1 MGCGMASSSF
11 LCAVGTGKIAKQGVA
26 RKGILLDRAARQ
38 GIAVPPSIVLLD
50 DAWRYARS
58 HDLLAG
64 RTDAL
69 TPRDANEFIQAL
81 GIFHALSPLGARVA
95 VRALFFSEQSAESA
109 SDGVIKSKLRIDR
122 RDPQGLA
129 TAICAVWATANRN
142 SAITRRDVLLTTM
155 IDAQHAGIAVSE
167 SAYADDLVNFT
178 ASAGE
183 QLVRGQISG
192 MTLTLARIFH
202 GEVPTASLPF
212 AQRLQHLL
220 RQIRHVFG
228 DQPWEVEWA
237 DDGTTCWLIQ
247 LHPLVHSPRRNERF
261 GSGEI
266 REAMPDLPSY
276 FMAQLYRGAS
286 NDLFAY
292 FRRFDHHIPQQRQFV
307 EIFAGRPRFNYGMI
321 ADVFRTWGLPGNMAA
336 DLNDAVLVAIPYDRF
351 RVRTQ
356 WWRMV
361 LLAWD
366 SLRRPGRVLQQLKA
380 LYKRVQRFNGEID
393 IIMMILHEAI
403 VLHYHADIALAR
415 IIGPLESW
423 MRRRRVYAQWS
434 SRYLSLNRAII
445 ADLAPVRAYLA
456 THPDITEL
464 LRQQTMPSDAV
475 FAGMWE
481 EILARYG
488 HRGTTESDI
497 ATPRYREQ
505 SSAVIQIVLQGTT
518 MITANRHTVASILA
532 WPVWLVLRWALT
544 KRDAIRS
551 DLMRLY
557 DRCRRVLFQQAAHAV
572 SRGYLRRADMIWN
585 LSPAEIVRIFAGW
598 QMPDAM
604 YEARIAQIQYQAHLQ
619 VPAVVM
625 RYDDSERW
633 RADNGNLRALL
644 EGRSI
649 NDGTIEGVTWRLAH
663 PSPFMPA
670 SLDAQRTILV
680 TRVFDAQWI
689 EVAQQCAGVILEHG
703 GELSHGA
710 SMLRTLGIP
719 AISAVRGA
727 YDALST
733 GTPVRLVAGS
743 GYVEILT
750 ANVRPLLNA
759 PPPLQL
765 PSGTTQE
772 IQSNNR
778 A

>member
-1 MGCGMASSSF
+1 MGCGMAFSSF
-11 LCAVGTGKIAKQGVA
+11 LCTVGTGTIAKQGIA
-26 RKGILLDRAARQ
+26 RKGILLDRAARR
-38 GIAVPPSIVLLD
+38 GIAVPSSMVLLD

-64 RTDAL
+64 RIDAL
-69 TPRDANEFIQAL
+69 TPRDANEFIQSL

-95 VRALFFSEQSAESA
+95 VRALFLSEQGDDAA
-109 SDGVIKSKLRIDR
+109 IDGVIKSKLRIDR

-129 TAICAVWATANRN
+129 TAICAVWATANRS
-142 SAITRRDVLLTTM
+142 SAVTRRDVLLTTM
-155 IDAQHAGIAVSE
+155 IDAQHAGIVVSE
-167 SAYADDLVNFT
+167 AAYVDDLVNFT
-178 ASAGE
+178 ASSGE
-183 QLVRGQISG
+183 QLVRGQVSG
-192 MTLTLARIFH
+192 MTLTLPRIAK
-202 GEVPTASLPF
+202 GEPHTAALPF
-212 AQRLQHLL
+212 AQRLQQLL
-220 RQIRHVFG
+220 CQIRDVFG

-247 LHPLVHSPRRNERF
+247 LQPLIHSPRRNERF

-266 REAMPDLPSY
+266 REAMADLPSY

-292 FRRFDHHIPQQRQFV
+292 FRRFDRRIPQQRQFV

-336 DLNDAVLVAIPYDRF
+336 DLNDAALVAIPYDRL
-351 RVRTQ
+351 RVRQQ
-356 WWRMV
+356 WWRM
-361 LLAWD
+361 LSLTWD
-366 SLRRPGRVLQQLKA
+366 SLRRPQSTLYQLRA
-380 LYKRVQRFNGEID
+380 LYARVKRFNGEID
-393 IIMMILHEAI
+393 IIMLILHEAI
-403 VLHYHADIALAR
+403 VLHYHADMALAR

-434 SRYLSLNRAII
+434 SRYQSLNRAII

-456 THPDITEL
+456 TRPDITEL
-464 LRQQTMPSDAV
+464 LRQQAMPSDAV

-481 EILARYG
+481 EMLTRYG

-497 ATPRYREQ
+497 AMPRYREQ
-505 SSAVIQIVLQGTT
+505 SHAVMQIVLQGTT
-518 MITANRHTVASILA
+518 MITANRHTLASLMA

-544 KRDAIRS
+544 KRDAIRNEV
-551 DLMRLY
+551 MRLY
-557 DRCRRVLFQQAAHAV
+557 DRCRRVLLQQATHAV
-572 SRGYLRRADMIWN
+572 KRGYLPRAEMIWD
-585 LSPAEIVRIFAGW
+585 LSPDEIVRIFAGW
-598 QMPDAM
+598 QMPPAM
-604 YEARIAQIQYQAHLQ
+604 YDARVAQRQYQKQLH

-633 RADNGNLRALL
+633 REDSGHLRTVL

-649 NDGTIEGVTWRLAH
+649 NDGVVEGVTWRLAH

-670 SLDAQRTILV
+670 GLDAQRTILV

-710 SMLRTLGIP
+710 NMLRTLGIP
-719 AISAVRGA
+719 AISAVRGS
-727 YDALST
+727 YDALAT
-733 GTPVRLVAGS
+733 GTAVRLVAGS

-750 ANVRPLLNA
+750 TSVRLLLNA
-759 PPPLQL
+759 PAPLQL
-765 PSGTTQE
+765 PSGTTQA
-772 IQSNNR
+772 IKSSNR

>member
-1 MGCGMASSSF
+1 MGCSMASSSF
-11 LCAVGTGKIAKQGVA
+11 LCAVGTGKIAKQGIA

-38 GIAVPPSIVLLD
+38 GIAVPASMVLLD

-81 GIFHALSPLGARVA
+81 GIFHGLSTLGARVA
-95 VRALFFSEQSAESA
+95 VRALFFSEQQIEST

-129 TAICAVWATANRN
+129 TAICAVWSTAHRDG
-142 SAITRRDVLLTTM
+142 SITRRDLLLTTM

-178 ASAGE
+178 ASSGE

-192 MTLTLARIFH
+192 MTLTLPRITK
-202 GEVPTASLPF
+202 GESHTAALPF

-220 RQIRHVFG
+220 RQIRAVFG

-247 LHPLVHSPRRNERF
+247 LQTLVHSPRRNERF

-286 NDLFAY
+286 TDLFAY
-292 FRRFDHHIPQQRQFV
+292 FRRFDQRIPPHRQFV

-321 ADVFRTWGLPGNMAA
+321 ADVFRNWGLSGNMAA
-336 DLNDAVLVAIPYDRF
+336 DLNDAVLVAIPYDKF
-351 RVRTQ
+351 RVRQQ
-356 WWRMV
+356 WWLMV
-361 LLAWD
+361 KLAWD
-366 SLRRPGRVLQQLKA
+366 SLRRPQYTVHQLRS
-380 LYKRVQRFNGEID
+380 LYTQAKRFNGEID
-393 IIMMILHEAI
+393 LIMMVLHEAI

-434 SRYLSLNRAII
+434 SRYQSLNRAIV
-445 ADLAPVRAYLA
+445 ADLAPVRTYLA
-456 THPDITEL
+456 TRPDITEL
-464 LRQQTMPSDAV
+464 LRQQSMPSDAV

-481 EILARYG
+481 EMLARYG
-488 HRGTTESDI
+488 HRGATESDI

-505 SSAVIQIVLQGTT
+505 SNAVMQIVLQGTT
-518 MITANRHTVASILA
+518 MITANRHTLASLLA

-551 DLMRLY
+551 DVMRIY
-557 DRCRRVLFQQAAHAV
+557 DRCRRVLLQQAAHAV
-572 SRGYLRRADMIWN
+572 TRGHLRRADMIWN

-598 QMPDAM
+598 QMPEAM
-604 YEARIAQIQYQAHLQ
+604 YAARIAQIQYQSQLQ
-619 VPAVVM
+619 VPALVM
-625 RYDDSERW
+625 RYDDSDRW

-649 NDGTIEGVTWRLAH
+649 NDGVVEGVTWRLAH

-670 SLDAQRTILV
+670 GLDAQRTILV

-710 SMLRTLGIP
+710 RMLRTLGIP

-750 ANVRPLLNA
+750 ANVRLLLSANQTG
-759 PPPLQL
+759 LI
-765 PSGTTQE
+765 STYDKGV
-772 IQSNNR
+772 S
-778 A
+778 

>member
-11 LCAVGTGKIAKQGVA
+11 LCAVGTGKIAKQGIA

-38 GIAVPPSIVLLD
+38 GIAVPASMVLLD

-81 GIFHALSPLGARVA
+81 GIFHALSPIGARVA
-95 VRALFFSEQSAESA
+95 VRALFFSAQQIESA

-129 TAICAVWATANRN
+129 TAICAVWSTAHRDG
-142 SAITRRDVLLTTM
+142 SITRRDLLLTTM

-167 SAYADDLVNFT
+167 AAYADDLVNFT

-192 MTLTLARIFH
+192 MTLTLPRIIK
-202 GEVPTASLPF
+202 GESHTAALPF

-220 RQIRHVFG
+220 RQIRAVFG

-247 LHPLVHSPRRNERF
+247 LQTLVHSPRRNERF

-276 FMAQLYRGAS
+276 FMAQLYRGTS

-292 FRRFDHHIPQQRQFV
+292 FRRFDQRIPPHRQFV

-321 ADVFRTWGLPGNMAA
+321 ADVFRTWGLSGNMAA
-336 DLNDAVLVAIPYDRF
+336 DLNDAVLVAIPYDKF
-351 RVRTQ
+351 RVRQ
-356 WWRMV
+356 KWWLMV
-361 LLAWD
+361 KLAWD
-366 SLRRPGRVLQQLKA
+366 SLRRPQHTVHQLRS
-380 LYKRVQRFNGEID
+380 LYTQAKRFNGEID
-393 IIMMILHEAI
+393 LIMMVLHEAI

-434 SRYLSLNRAII
+434 SRYQSLNRTIV

-456 THPDITEL
+456 TRPDITEL

-481 EILARYG
+481 EMLARYG

-505 SSAVIQIVLQGTT
+505 SNAVMQIVLQGTT
-518 MITANRHTVASILA
+518 MITANRHTLASLLA

-544 KRDAIRS
+544 KRDAIRNEV
-551 DLMRLY
+551 MRLY
-557 DRCRRVLFQQAAHAV
+557 DRCRRVLLQQAAHAV
-572 SRGYLRRADMIWN
+572 KRGYLPRADMIWN
-585 LSPAEIVRIFAGW
+585 LSPDEIVRIFAGW
-598 QMPDAM
+598 QMPAAM
-604 YEARIAQIQYQAHLQ
+604 YEARIAQIQYQSQLQ
-619 VPAVVM
+619 VPALVM

-649 NDGTIEGVTWRLAH
+649 NDGVVEGVTWRLAH

-670 SLDAQRTILV
+670 GLDAQRTILV

-703 GELSHGA
+703 SELSHGA
-710 SMLRTLGIP
+710 RMLRTLGIP

-727 YDALST
+727 YDALAT

-743 GYVEILT
+743 GYVEIRTERAHLLLT
-750 ANVRPLLNA
+750 AHQQV
-759 PPPLQL
+759 
-765 PSGTTQE
+765 
-772 IQSNNR
+772 
-778 A
+778 

>member
-11 LCAVGTGKIAKQGVA
+11 LCAVGTGKIAKQGIA

-38 GIAVPPSIVLLD
+38 GIAVPVSMVLLD

-58 HDLLAG
+58 HDLFAG

-69 TPRDANEFIQAL
+69 TPRDANEFIQSL

-95 VRALFFSEQSAESA
+95 VRALFFSTQQIESP

-129 TAICAVWATANRN
+129 TAICAVWSTAHRDG
-142 SAITRRDVLLTTM
+142 SITRRDLLLTTM

-167 SAYADDLVNFT
+167 AAYADDLVNFT

-192 MTLTLARIFH
+192 MTLTLPRIIK
-202 GEVPTASLPF
+202 GESHTAALPF

-220 RQIRHVFG
+220 RQIRAVFG

-247 LHPLVHSPRRNERF
+247 LQTLVHSPRRNERF

-276 FMAQLYRGAS
+276 FMAQLYRGTS

-292 FRRFDHHIPQQRQFV
+292 FRRFDQRIPPHRQFV

-321 ADVFRTWGLPGNMAA
+321 ADVFRTWGLSGNMAA
-336 DLNDAVLVAIPYDRF
+336 DLNDAVLVAIPYDKF
-351 RVRTQ
+351 RVRQ
-356 WWRMV
+356 KWWLMV
-361 LLAWD
+361 KLAWD
-366 SLRRPGRVLQQLKA
+366 SLRRPQHTVHQLRS
-380 LYKRVQRFNGEID
+380 LYTQAKRFNGEID
-393 IIMMILHEAI
+393 LIMMVLHEAI

-434 SRYLSLNRAII
+434 SRYQSLNRTIV

-456 THPDITEL
+456 TRPDITEL
-464 LRQQTMPSDAV
+464 LRQQMMPSDAV

-481 EILARYG
+481 EMLARYG

-505 SSAVIQIVLQGTT
+505 SQAVMQIVLQGTT
-518 MITANRHTVASILA
+518 MITANRHTLASLLA

-544 KRDAIRS
+544 KRDAIRNEV
-551 DLMRLY
+551 MRLY
-557 DRCRRVLFQQAAHAV
+557 DRCRRVLLQQAAHAV
-572 SRGYLRRADMIWN
+572 KRGYLPRADMIWN
-585 LSPAEIVRIFAGW
+585 LSPDEIVRIFAGW

-604 YEARIAQIQYQAHLQ
+604 YAARIAQIQYQAQLQ
-619 VPAVVM
+619 VPALVM
-625 RYDDSERW
+625 RYDDSDRW

-649 NDGTIEGVTWRLAH
+649 NDGIVEGVTWRLAH

-670 SLDAQRTILV
+670 GLDAQRTILV

-703 GELSHGA
+703 SELSHGA

-750 ANVRPLLNA
+750 ANVRLLLSANQTG
-759 PPPLQL
+759 LI
-765 PSGTTQE
+765 STYDKGV
-772 IQSNNR
+772 S
-778 A
+778 

>member
-11 LCAVGTGKIAKQGVA
+11 LCAVGTGKIAKQGIA

-38 GIAVPPSIVLLD
+38 GIAVPASMVLLD

-81 GIFHALSPLGARVA
+81 GIFHALSPIGARVA
-95 VRALFFSEQSAESA
+95 VRALFFSAQQIESA

-129 TAICAVWATANRN
+129 TAICAVWSTAHRDG
-142 SAITRRDVLLTTM
+142 SITRRDLLLTTM

-167 SAYADDLVNFT
+167 AAYADDLVNFT

-192 MTLTLARIFH
+192 MTLTLPRIIK
-202 GEVPTASLPF
+202 GESHTAALPF

-220 RQIRHVFG
+220 RQIRAVFG

-247 LHPLVHSPRRNERF
+247 LQTLVQSPRRNERF

-276 FMAQLYRGAS
+276 FMAQLYRGTS

-292 FRRFDHHIPQQRQFV
+292 FRRFDQRIPPHRQFV

-321 ADVFRTWGLPGNMAA
+321 ADVFRTWGLSGNMAA
-336 DLNDAVLVAIPYDRF
+336 DLNDAVLVAIPYDKF
-351 RVRTQ
+351 RVRQ
-356 WWRMV
+356 KWWLMV
-361 LLAWD
+361 KLAWD
-366 SLRRPGRVLQQLKA
+366 SLRRPQHTVHQLRS
-380 LYKRVQRFNGEID
+380 LYTQAKRFNGEID
-393 IIMMILHEAI
+393 LIMMVLHEAI

-434 SRYLSLNRAII
+434 SRYQSLNRTIV

-456 THPDITEL
+456 TRPDITEL

-481 EILARYG
+481 EMLARYG

-505 SSAVIQIVLQGTT
+505 SNAVMQIVLQGTT
-518 MITANRHTVASILA
+518 MITANRHTLASLLA

-544 KRDAIRS
+544 KRDAIRNEV
-551 DLMRLY
+551 MRLY
-557 DRCRRVLFQQAAHAV
+557 DRCRRVLLQQAAHAV
-572 SRGYLRRADMIWN
+572 KRGYLPRADMIWN
-585 LSPAEIVRIFAGW
+585 LSPDEIVRIFAGW
-598 QMPDAM
+598 QMPAAM
-604 YEARIAQIQYQAHLQ
+604 YEARIAQIQYQSQLQ
-619 VPAVVM
+619 VPALVM

-649 NDGTIEGVTWRLAH
+649 NDGVVEGVTWRLAH

-670 SLDAQRTILV
+670 GLDAQRTILV

-703 GELSHGA
+703 SELSHGA
-710 SMLRTLGIP
+710 RMLRTLGIP

-727 YDALST
+727 YDALAT

-743 GYVEILT
+743 GYVEIRTERAHLLLT
-750 ANVRPLLNA
+750 AHQQV
-759 PPPLQL
+759 
-765 PSGTTQE
+765 
-772 IQSNNR
+772 
-778 A
+778 

>member
-11 LCAVGTGKIAKQGVA
+11 LCAVGTGKIAKQGIA

-38 GIAVPPSIVLLD
+38 GIAVPASMVLLD

-95 VRALFFSEQSAESA
+95 VRALFFSAQQIESA

-129 TAICAVWATANRN
+129 TAICAVWSTAHRDG
-142 SAITRRDVLLTTM
+142 SITRRDLLLTTM

-178 ASAGE
+178 ASSGE

-192 MTLTLARIFH
+192 MTLTLPRITN
-202 GEVPTASLPF
+202 GEVHTAALPF

-220 RQIRHVFG
+220 RQIRYVFG

-247 LHPLVHSPRRNERF
+247 LQPLVHSPRRNERF

-292 FRRFDHHIPQQRQFV
+292 FRRFDQRIPPQRQFV

-321 ADVFRTWGLPGNMAA
+321 ADVFRNWGLSGNMAA
-336 DLNDAVLVAIPYDRF
+336 DLNDAVLVAIPYDKF
-351 RVRTQ
+351 RVRQQ
-356 WWRMV
+356 WWLMV
-361 LLAWD
+361 KLAWD
-366 SLRRPGRVLQQLKA
+366 SLRRPQSTVHQLRA
-380 LYKRVQRFNGEID
+380 LYTQAKRFNGEID
-393 IIMMILHEAI
+393 LIMMVLHQAI

-423 MRRRRVYAQWS
+423 MRRQRVYAQWS
-434 SRYLSLNRAII
+434 SRYQSLNRTIV

-456 THPDITEL
+456 TRPDITEL
-464 LRQQTMPSDAV
+464 LRQQSMPSDAV

-481 EILARYG
+481 EMLARYG

-505 SSAVIQIVLQGTT
+505 SNAVMQIVLQGTT
-518 MITANRHTVASILA
+518 MITANRHTLASLLA

-551 DLMRLY
+551 DVMRIY
-557 DRCRRVLFQQAAHAV
+557 DRCRRVLLQQAAHAV
-572 SRGYLRRADMIWN
+572 ARGHLRRADMIWN
-585 LSPAEIVRIFAGW
+585 LSPDEIVRIFAGW
-598 QMPDAM
+598 QMPNAM
-604 YEARIAQIQYQAHLQ
+604 YEARIAQIQYQSQLQ
-619 VPAVVM
+619 VPALVM

-649 NDGTIEGVTWRLAH
+649 NDGVVEGVTWRLAH

-670 SLDAQRTILV
+670 GLDAQRTILV

-703 GELSHGA
+703 SELSHGA
-710 SMLRTLGIP
+710 RMLRTLGIP

-727 YDALST
+727 YDALAT

-743 GYVEILT
+743 GYVEIRTERAHLLLT
-750 ANVRPLLNA
+750 AHQQV
-759 PPPLQL
+759 
-765 PSGTTQE
+765 
-772 IQSNNR
+772 
-778 A
+778 

>member
-1 MGCGMASSSF
+1 MGCSMASSSF
-11 LCAVGTGKIAKQGVA
+11 LCAVGTGKIAKQGIA

-38 GIAVPPSIVLLD
+38 GIAVPASMVLLD

-81 GIFHALSPLGARVA
+81 GIFHALSTLGARVA
-95 VRALFFSEQSAESA
+95 VRALFFSEQQIEST

-129 TAICAVWATANRN
+129 TAICAVWSTAHRDG
-142 SAITRRDVLLTTM
+142 SITRRDLLLTTM

-178 ASAGE
+178 ASSGE

-192 MTLTLARIFH
+192 MTLTLPRITK
-202 GEVPTASLPF
+202 GESHTAALPF

-220 RQIRHVFG
+220 RQIRAVFG

-247 LHPLVHSPRRNERF
+247 LQTLVHSPRRNERF

-286 NDLFAY
+286 TDLFAY
-292 FRRFDHHIPQQRQFV
+292 FRRFDQRIPPHRQFV

-321 ADVFRTWGLPGNMAA
+321 ADVFRNWGLSGNMAA
-336 DLNDAVLVAIPYDRF
+336 DLNDAVLVAIPYDKF
-351 RVRTQ
+351 RVRQQ
-356 WWRMV
+356 WWLMV
-361 LLAWD
+361 KLAWD
-366 SLRRPGRVLQQLKA
+366 SLRRPQYTVHQLRS
-380 LYKRVQRFNGEID
+380 LYTQAKRFNGEID
-393 IIMMILHEAI
+393 LIMMVLHEAI

-434 SRYLSLNRAII
+434 SRYQSLNRAIV
-445 ADLAPVRAYLA
+445 ADLAPVRTYLA
-456 THPDITEL
+456 TRPDITEL
-464 LRQQTMPSDAV
+464 LRQQSMPSDAV

-481 EILARYG
+481 EMLARYG
-488 HRGTTESDI
+488 HRGATESDI

-505 SSAVIQIVLQGTT
+505 SNAVMQIVLQGTT
-518 MITANRHTVASILA
+518 MITANRHTLASLLA

-551 DLMRLY
+551 DVMRIY
-557 DRCRRVLFQQAAHAV
+557 DRCRRVLLQQAAHAV
-572 SRGYLRRADMIWN
+572 TRGHLRRADMIWN

-598 QMPDAM
+598 QMPEAM
-604 YEARIAQIQYQAHLQ
+604 YAARIAQIQYQSQLQ
-619 VPAVVM
+619 VPALVM
-625 RYDDSERW
+625 RYDDSDRW

-649 NDGTIEGVTWRLAH
+649 NDGVVEGVTWRLAH

-670 SLDAQRTILV
+670 GLDAQRTILV

-710 SMLRTLGIP
+710 RMLRTLGIP

-750 ANVRPLLNA
+750 ANVRLLLSANQTG
-759 PPPLQL
+759 LI
-765 PSGTTQE
+765 STYDKGV
-772 IQSNNR
+772 S
-778 A
+778 

>member
-11 LCAVGTGKIAKQGVA
+11 LCAVGTGKIAKQGIA

-38 GIAVPPSIVLLD
+38 GIAVPASMVLLD

-81 GIFHALSPLGARVA
+81 GIFHALSPIGARVA
-95 VRALFFSEQSAESA
+95 VRALFFSAQQIESA

-129 TAICAVWATANRN
+129 TAICVVWSTAHRDG
-142 SAITRRDVLLTTM
+142 SITRRDLLLTTM

-167 SAYADDLVNFT
+167 AAYADDLVNFT

-192 MTLTLARIFH
+192 MTLTLPRIIK
-202 GEVPTASLPF
+202 GESHTAALPF

-220 RQIRHVFG
+220 RQIRAVFG

-247 LHPLVHSPRRNERF
+247 LQTLVHSPRRNERF

-276 FMAQLYRGAS
+276 FMAQLYRGTS

-292 FRRFDHHIPQQRQFV
+292 FRRFDQRIPPHRQFV

-321 ADVFRTWGLPGNMAA
+321 ADVFRTWGLSGNMAA
-336 DLNDAVLVAIPYDRF
+336 DLNDAVLVAIPYDKF
-351 RVRTQ
+351 RVRQ
-356 WWRMV
+356 KWWLMV
-361 LLAWD
+361 KLAWD
-366 SLRRPGRVLQQLKA
+366 SLRRPQHTVHQLRS
-380 LYKRVQRFNGEID
+380 LYTQAKRFNGEID
-393 IIMMILHEAI
+393 LIMMVLHEAI

-434 SRYLSLNRAII
+434 SRYQSLNRTIV
-445 ADLAPVRAYLA
+445 ADLAPVRAYRA
-456 THPDITEL
+456 TRPDITEL

-481 EILARYG
+481 EMLARYG

-505 SSAVIQIVLQGTT
+505 SNAVMQIVLQGTT
-518 MITANRHTVASILA
+518 MITANRHTLASLLA

-544 KRDAIRS
+544 KRDAIRNEV
-551 DLMRLY
+551 MRLY
-557 DRCRRVLFQQAAHAV
+557 DRCRRVLLQQAAHAV
-572 SRGYLRRADMIWN
+572 ARGHLRRADMIWN
-585 LSPAEIVRIFAGW
+585 LSPDEIVRIFAGW
-598 QMPDAM
+598 QMPAAM
-604 YEARIAQIQYQAHLQ
+604 YEARIAQIQYQSQLQ
-619 VPAVVM
+619 VPALVM

-649 NDGTIEGVTWRLAH
+649 NDGVVEGVTWRLAH

-670 SLDAQRTILV
+670 GLDAQRTILV

-710 SMLRTLGIP
+710 RMLRTLGIP

-743 GYVEILT
+743 GYVEIRTERAHLLLT
-750 ANVRPLLNA
+750 AHQQV
-759 PPPLQL
+759 
-765 PSGTTQE
+765 
-772 IQSNNR
+772 
-778 A
+778 

>member
-11 LCAVGTGKIAKQGVA
+11 LCAVGTGKIAKQGIA

-38 GIAVPPSIVLLD
+38 GIAVPASMVLLD

-81 GIFHALSPLGARVA
+81 GIFHALSPIGARVA
-95 VRALFFSEQSAESA
+95 VRALFFSAQQIESA

-129 TAICAVWATANRN
+129 TAICAVWSTAHRDG
-142 SAITRRDVLLTTM
+142 SITRRDLLLTTM

-167 SAYADDLVNFT
+167 AAYADDLVNFT

-192 MTLTLARIFH
+192 MTLTLPRIIK
-202 GEVPTASLPF
+202 GESHTAALPF

-220 RQIRHVFG
+220 RQIRAVFG

-247 LHPLVHSPRRNERF
+247 LQTLVHSPRRNERF

-276 FMAQLYRGAS
+276 FMAQLYRGTS

-292 FRRFDHHIPQQRQFV
+292 FRRFDQRIPPHRQFV

-321 ADVFRTWGLPGNMAA
+321 ADVFRTWGLSGNMAA
-336 DLNDAVLVAIPYDRF
+336 DLNDAVLVAIPYDKF
-351 RVRTQ
+351 RVRQ
-356 WWRMV
+356 KWWLMV
-361 LLAWD
+361 KLAWD
-366 SLRRPGRVLQQLKA
+366 SLRRPQHTVHQLRS
-380 LYKRVQRFNGEID
+380 LYTQAKRFNGEID
-393 IIMMILHEAI
+393 LIMMVLHEAI

-434 SRYLSLNRAII
+434 SRYQSLNRTIV

-456 THPDITEL
+456 TRPDITEL

-481 EILARYG
+481 EMLARYG

-505 SSAVIQIVLQGTT
+505 PNAVMQIVLQGTT
-518 MITANRHTVASILA
+518 MITANRHTLASLLA

-544 KRDAIRS
+544 KRDAIRNEV
-551 DLMRLY
+551 MRLY
-557 DRCRRVLFQQAAHAV
+557 DRCRRVLLQQAAHAV
-572 SRGYLRRADMIWN
+572 KRGYLPRADMIWN
-585 LSPAEIVRIFAGW
+585 LSPDEIVRIFAGW
-598 QMPDAM
+598 QMPAAM
-604 YEARIAQIQYQAHLQ
+604 YEARIAQIQYQSQLQ
-619 VPAVVM
+619 VPALVM

-649 NDGTIEGVTWRLAH
+649 NDGVVEGVTWRLAH

-670 SLDAQRTILV
+670 GLDAQRTILV

-703 GELSHGA
+703 SELSHGA
-710 SMLRTLGIP
+710 RMLRTLGIP

-727 YDALST
+727 YDALAT

-743 GYVEILT
+743 GYVEIRTERAHLLLT
-750 ANVRPLLNA
+750 AHQQV
-759 PPPLQL
+759 
-765 PSGTTQE
+765 
-772 IQSNNR
+772 
-778 A
+778 

>member
-11 LCAVGTGKIAKQGVA
+11 LCAVGTGKIAKQGIA

-38 GIAVPPSIVLLD
+38 GIAVPASMVLLD

-81 GIFHALSPLGARVA
+81 GIFHALSPIGARVA
-95 VRALFFSEQSAESA
+95 VRALFFSAQQIESA

-129 TAICAVWATANRN
+129 TAICAVWSTAHRDG
-142 SAITRRDVLLTTM
+142 SITRRDLLLTTM

-167 SAYADDLVNFT
+167 AAYADDLVNFT

-192 MTLTLARIFH
+192 MTLTLPRIIK
-202 GEVPTASLPF
+202 GESHTAALPF

-220 RQIRHVFG
+220 RQIRAVFG
-228 DQPWEVEWA
+228 DQPWD

-247 LHPLVHSPRRNERF
+247 LQTLVHSPRRNERF

-276 FMAQLYRGAS
+276 FMAQLYRGTS

-292 FRRFDHHIPQQRQFV
+292 FRRFDQRIPPHRQFV

-321 ADVFRTWGLPGNMAA
+321 ADVFRTWGLSGNMAA
-336 DLNDAVLVAIPYDRF
+336 DLNDAVLVAIPYDKF
-351 RVRTQ
+351 RVRQ
-356 WWRMV
+356 KWWLMV
-361 LLAWD
+361 KLAWD
-366 SLRRPGRVLQQLKA
+366 SLRRPQHTVHQLRS
-380 LYKRVQRFNGEID
+380 LYTQAKRFNGEID
-393 IIMMILHEAI
+393 LIMMVLHEAI

-434 SRYLSLNRAII
+434 SRYQSLNRTIV

-456 THPDITEL
+456 TRPDITEL

-481 EILARYG
+481 EMLARYG

-505 SSAVIQIVLQGTT
+505 SNAVMQIVLQGTT
-518 MITANRHTVASILA
+518 MITANRHTLASLLA

-544 KRDAIRS
+544 KRDAIRNEV
-551 DLMRLY
+551 MRLY
-557 DRCRRVLFQQAAHAV
+557 DRCRRVLLQQAAHAV
-572 SRGYLRRADMIWN
+572 ARGPLRRADMIWN
-585 LSPAEIVRIFAGW
+585 LSPDEIVRIFAGW
-598 QMPDAM
+598 QMPAAM
-604 YEARIAQIQYQAHLQ
+604 YEARIAQIQYQSQLQ
-619 VPAVVM
+619 VPALVM

-649 NDGTIEGVTWRLAH
+649 NDGVVEGVTWRLAH

-670 SLDAQRTILV
+670 GLDAQRTILV

-710 SMLRTLGIP
+710 RMLRTLGIP

-743 GYVEILT
+743 GYVEIRTERAHLLLT
-750 ANVRPLLNA
+750 AHQQV
-759 PPPLQL
+759 
-765 PSGTTQE
+765 
-772 IQSNNR
+772 
-778 A
+778 

>member
-1 MGCGMASSSF
+1 M
-11 LCAVGTGKIAKQGVA
+11 
-26 RKGILLDRAARQ
+26 
-38 GIAVPPSIVLLD
+38 
-50 DAWRYARS
+50 
-58 HDLLAG
+58 
-64 RTDAL
+64 
-69 TPRDANEFIQAL
+69 
-81 GIFHALSPLGARVA
+81 
-95 VRALFFSEQSAESA
+95 
-109 SDGVIKSKLRIDR
+109 
-122 RDPQGLA
+122 
-129 TAICAVWATANRN
+129 
-142 SAITRRDVLLTTM
+142 
-155 IDAQHAGIAVSE
+155 
-167 SAYADDLVNFT
+167 
-178 ASAGE
+178 
-183 QLVRGQISG
+183 RGQISG
-192 MTLTLARIFH
+192 MTLTLPRITK
-202 GEVPTASLPF
+202 GESHTAALPF

-220 RQIRHVFG
+220 RQIRAVFG

-247 LHPLVHSPRRNERF
+247 LQTLVHSPRRNERF

-286 NDLFAY
+286 TDLFAY
-292 FRRFDHHIPQQRQFV
+292 FRRFDQRIPPHRQFV

-321 ADVFRTWGLPGNMAA
+321 ADVFRNWGLSGNMAA
-336 DLNDAVLVAIPYDRF
+336 DLNDAVLVAIPYDKF
-351 RVRTQ
+351 RVRQQ
-356 WWRMV
+356 WWLMV
-361 LLAWD
+361 KLAWD
-366 SLRRPGRVLQQLKA
+366 SLRRPQYTVHQLRS
-380 LYKRVQRFNGEID
+380 LYTQAKRFNGEID
-393 IIMMILHEAI
+393 LIMMVLHEAI

-434 SRYLSLNRAII
+434 SRYQSLNRAIV
-445 ADLAPVRAYLA
+445 ADLAPVRTYLA
-456 THPDITEL
+456 TRPDITEL
-464 LRQQTMPSDAV
+464 LRQQSMPSDAV

-481 EILARYG
+481 EMLARYG
-488 HRGTTESDI
+488 HRGATESDI

-505 SSAVIQIVLQGTT
+505 SNAVMQIVLQGTT
-518 MITANRHTVASILA
+518 MITANRHTLASLLA

-551 DLMRLY
+551 DVMRIY
-557 DRCRRVLFQQAAHAV
+557 DRCRRVLLQQAAHAV
-572 SRGYLRRADMIWN
+572 TRGHLRRADMIWN

-598 QMPDAM
+598 QMPEAM
-604 YEARIAQIQYQAHLQ
+604 YAARIAQIQYQSQLQ
-619 VPAVVM
+619 VPALVM
-625 RYDDSERW
+625 RYDDSDRW

-649 NDGTIEGVTWRLAH
+649 NDGVVEGVTWRLAH

-670 SLDAQRTILV
+670 GLDAQRTILV

-710 SMLRTLGIP
+710 RMLRTLGIP

-750 ANVRPLLNA
+750 ANVRLLLSANQTG
-759 PPPLQL
+759 LI
-765 PSGTTQE
+765 STYDKGV
-772 IQSNNR
+772 S
-778 A
+778 

>member
-11 LCAVGTGKIAKQGVA
+11 LCAVGTGKIAKQGIA

-38 GIAVPPSIVLLD
+38 GIAVPASMVLLD
-50 DAWRYARS
+50 DAWRYARR

-81 GIFHALSPLGARVA
+81 GIFHALSTLGARVA
-95 VRALFFSEQSAESA
+95 VRALFFSEQQIEST

-129 TAICAVWATANRN
+129 TAICAVWSTAHRDG
-142 SAITRRDVLLTTM
+142 SITRRDLLLTTM

-178 ASAGE
+178 ASSGE

-192 MTLTLARIFH
+192 MTLTLPRITK
-202 GEVPTASLPF
+202 GESHTAALPF

-220 RQIRHVFG
+220 RQIRAVFG

-247 LHPLVHSPRRNERF
+247 LQTLVHSPRRNERF

-286 NDLFAY
+286 TDLFAY
-292 FRRFDHHIPQQRQFV
+292 FRRFDQRIPPHRQFV

-321 ADVFRTWGLPGNMAA
+321 ADVFRNWGLSGNMAA
-336 DLNDAVLVAIPYDRF
+336 DLNDAVLVAIPYDKF
-351 RVRTQ
+351 RVRQQ
-356 WWRMV
+356 WWLMV
-361 LLAWD
+361 KLAWD
-366 SLRRPGRVLQQLKA
+366 SLRRPQYTVHQLRS
-380 LYKRVQRFNGEID
+380 LYTQAKRFNGEID
-393 IIMMILHEAI
+393 LIMMVLHEAI

-434 SRYLSLNRAII
+434 SRYQSLNRAIV
-445 ADLAPVRAYLA
+445 ADLAPVRTYLA
-456 THPDITEL
+456 TRPDITEL
-464 LRQQTMPSDAV
+464 LRQQSMPSDAV

-481 EILARYG
+481 EMLARYG
-488 HRGTTESDI
+488 HRGATESDI

-505 SSAVIQIVLQGTT
+505 SNAVMQIVLQGTT
-518 MITANRHTVASILA
+518 MITANRHTLASLLA

-551 DLMRLY
+551 DVMRIY
-557 DRCRRVLFQQAAHAV
+557 DRCRRVLLQQAAHAV
-572 SRGYLRRADMIWN
+572 TRGHLRRADMIWN

-598 QMPDAM
+598 QMPEAM
-604 YEARIAQIQYQAHLQ
+604 YAARIAQIQYQSQLQ
-619 VPAVVM
+619 VPALVM
-625 RYDDSERW
+625 RYDDSDRW

-649 NDGTIEGVTWRLAH
+649 NDGVVEGVTWRLAH

-670 SLDAQRTILV
+670 GLDAQRTILV

-710 SMLRTLGIP
+710 RMLRTLGIP

-750 ANVRPLLNA
+750 ANVRLLLSANQTG
-759 PPPLQL
+759 LI
-765 PSGTTQE
+765 STYDKGV
-772 IQSNNR
+772 S
-778 A
+778 

>member
-11 LCAVGTGKIAKQGVA
+11 LCAVGTGKIAKQGIA

-38 GIAVPPSIVLLD
+38 GIAVPASMVLLD

-81 GIFHALSPLGARVA
+81 GIFHALSPIGARVA
-95 VRALFFSEQSAESA
+95 VRALFFSAQQIESA

-129 TAICAVWATANRN
+129 TAICAVWSTAHRDG
-142 SAITRRDVLLTTM
+142 SITRRDLLLTTM

-167 SAYADDLVNFT
+167 AAYADDLVNFT

-192 MTLTLARIFH
+192 MTLTLPRIIK
-202 GEVPTASLPF
+202 GESHTAALPF

-220 RQIRHVFG
+220 RQIRAVFG

-247 LHPLVHSPRRNERF
+247 LQTLVHSPRRNERF

-276 FMAQLYRGAS
+276 FMAQLYRGTS

-292 FRRFDHHIPQQRQFV
+292 FRRFDQRIPPHRQFV

-321 ADVFRTWGLPGNMAA
+321 ADVFRTWGLSGNMAA
-336 DLNDAVLVAIPYDRF
+336 DLNDAVLVAIPYDKF
-351 RVRTQ
+351 RVRQ
-356 WWRMV
+356 KWWLMV
-361 LLAWD
+361 KLAWD
-366 SLRRPGRVLQQLKA
+366 SLRRPQHTVHQLRS
-380 LYKRVQRFNGEID
+380 LYTQAKRFNGEID
-393 IIMMILHEAI
+393 LIMMVLHEAI

-434 SRYLSLNRAII
+434 SRYQSLNRTIV

-456 THPDITEL
+456 TRPDITEL

-481 EILARYG
+481 EMLARYG

-505 SSAVIQIVLQGTT
+505 SNAVMQIVLQGTT
-518 MITANRHTVASILA
+518 MITANRHTLASLLA

-544 KRDAIRS
+544 KRDAIRNEV
-551 DLMRLY
+551 MRLY
-557 DRCRRVLFQQAAHAV
+557 DRCRRVLLQQAAHAV
-572 SRGYLRRADMIWN
+572 KRGYLPRADMIWN
-585 LSPAEIVRIFAGW
+585 LSPDEIVRIFAGW
-598 QMPDAM
+598 QMPAAM
-604 YEARIAQIQYQAHLQ
+604 YEARIAQIQYQSQLQ
-619 VPAVVM
+619 VPALVM

-649 NDGTIEGVTWRLAH
+649 NDGVVEGVTWRLAH

-670 SLDAQRTILV
+670 GLDAQRTILV

-710 SMLRTLGIP
+710 RMLRTLGIP

-743 GYVEILT
+743 GYVEIRTERAHLLLT
-750 ANVRPLLNA
+750 AHQQV
-759 PPPLQL
+759 
-765 PSGTTQE
+765 
-772 IQSNNR
+772 
-778 A
+778 

>member
-1 MGCGMASSSF
+1 
-11 LCAVGTGKIAKQGVA
+11 
-26 RKGILLDRAARQ
+26 
-38 GIAVPPSIVLLD
+38 
-50 DAWRYARS
+50 
-58 HDLLAG
+58 
-64 RTDAL
+64 
-69 TPRDANEFIQAL
+69 
-81 GIFHALSPLGARVA
+81 
-95 VRALFFSEQSAESA
+95 
-109 SDGVIKSKLRIDR
+109 
-122 RDPQGLA
+122 
-129 TAICAVWATANRN
+129 
-142 SAITRRDVLLTTM
+142 
-155 IDAQHAGIAVSE
+155 
-167 SAYADDLVNFT
+167 
-178 ASAGE
+178 
-183 QLVRGQISG
+183 
-192 MTLTLARIFH
+192 
-202 GEVPTASLPF
+202 
-212 AQRLQHLL
+212 
-220 RQIRHVFG
+220 
-228 DQPWEVEWA
+228 
-237 DDGTTCWLIQ
+237 LIQ
-247 LHPLVHSPRRNERF
+247 LQTLVHSPRRNERF

-292 FRRFDHHIPQQRQFV
+292 FRRFDQRIPPHRQFV

-321 ADVFRTWGLPGNMAA
+321 ADVFRNWGLSGNMAA
-336 DLNDAVLVAIPYDRF
+336 DLNDAVLVAIPYDKF
-351 RVRTQ
+351 RVRQQ
-356 WWRMV
+356 WWLMV
-361 LLAWD
+361 KLAWD
-366 SLRRPGRVLQQLKA
+366 SLRRPQYTVHQLRS
-380 LYKRVQRFNGEID
+380 LYTQAKRFNGEID
-393 IIMMILHEAI
+393 LIMMVLHQAI

-434 SRYLSLNRAII
+434 SRYQSLNRAIV

-456 THPDITEL
+456 TRPDITEL

-481 EILARYG
+481 EMLARYG

-505 SSAVIQIVLQGTT
+505 SNAVMQIVLQGTT
-518 MITANRHTVASILA
+518 MITANRHTLASLLA

-551 DLMRLY
+551 DVMRIY
-557 DRCRRVLFQQAAHAV
+557 DRCRRVLLQQAAHAV
-572 SRGYLRRADMIWN
+572 ARGHLRRTDMIWN
-585 LSPAEIVRIFAGW
+585 LSPDEIVRIFAGW
-598 QMPDAM
+598 QMPAAM
-604 YEARIAQIQYQAHLQ
+604 YEARIAQIQYQSQLQ
-619 VPAVVM
+619 VPALVM
-625 RYDDSERW
+625 RYDDSDRW

-649 NDGTIEGVTWRLAH
+649 NDGVVEGVTWRLAH

-670 SLDAQRTILV
+670 GLDAQRTILV

-710 SMLRTLGIP
+710 RMLRTLGIP

-750 ANVRPLLNA
+750 ANVRLLLSANQTG
-759 PPPLQL
+759 LI
-765 PSGTTQE
+765 STYDKGV
-772 IQSNNR
+772 S
-778 A
+778 